1 MAATKI
7 DLKLLVSVIGLVVA
21 IEYAGLL
28 ISTMTSIS
36 PLLRLGAVRTVEILV
51 VSLLLMLQSR
61 NTLGTDGGKVFFIGG
76 ITRGVR
82 WSLGF
87 AVIAMIAFLL
97 SSDLGVNPLSMIRQ
111 PFPEGGVKIAG
122 YFLVG
127 ALLSPVAEE
136 LVFRGVFYTYFR
148 KWGFFLAVLFSTVL
162 FVLAHKTGYSAIP
175 VPQILGGVVFAIS
188 YELEKNLMV
197 PITIHISGNLAL
209 FSLSLL

>member
-28 ISTMTSIS
+28 ISMVTAIS

-51 VSLLLMLQSR
+51 VSLLLMLQSGD
-61 NTLGTDGGKVFFIGG
+61 TLLTDGGKVFLTIG
-76 ITRGVR
+76 IARGAL
-82 WSLGF
+82 WSMVLAIM
-87 AVIAMIAFLL
+87 AVIAFFLL
-97 SSDLGVNPLSMIRQ
+97 SALGMNPLSMIRQ
-111 PFPEGGVKIAG
+111 PLPHAGLKIAG

-127 ALLSPVAEE
+127 AVLSPVAEE
-136 LVFRGVFYTYFR
+136 LVFRGVIYAAFR
-148 KWGFFLAVLFSTVL
+148 KWGFLPALLFSTVL

-175 VPQILGGVVFAIS
+175 VPQILGGVIFALS

-197 PITIHISGNLAL
+197 PITIHISGNFAL
-209 FSLSLL
+209 FSISLL